1 MLKKLVNWIKASKGV
16 GTAKGKLI
24 DYREAH
30 RLQYGFLKGL
40 AIFGPR
46 KLARN
51 MNVLHM
57 DPEQWEDSEGQYID
71 TMMVTGYASKY
82 IVLVHMGGL
91 EVARYAIL
99 GA

>member
-1 MLKKLVNWIKASKGV
+1 MLNKLVKWIKASKGV
-16 GTAKGKLI
+16 GTAKGKII

-46 KLARN
+46 KLAQN

-57 DPEQWEDSEGQYID
+57 DPEQWENSEGQYID
-71 TMMVTGYASKY
+71 TMMVVGYSSKY
-82 IVLVHMGGL
+82 AVLVYLGAP
-91 EVARYAIL
+91 EVARIAIL